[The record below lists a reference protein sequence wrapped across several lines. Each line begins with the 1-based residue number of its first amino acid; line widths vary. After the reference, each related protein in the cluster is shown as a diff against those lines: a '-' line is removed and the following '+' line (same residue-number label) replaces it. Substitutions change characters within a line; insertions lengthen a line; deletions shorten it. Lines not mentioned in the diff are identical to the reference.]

1 MKTFILFLFP
11 LLSFSQSNYI
21 QLSEFS
27 VVTKDRDTLFLLN
40 DDIGNKIKNSWNTY
54 SSEVQENSPVIIMV
68 AALPLATRK
77 KSLENSQSGKNN

>member
-68 AALPLATRK
+68 ASLPPAKRK
-77 KSLENSQSGKNN
+77 KSSDWFEDSND

>member
-1 MKTFILFLFP
+1 
-11 LLSFSQSNYI
+11 
-21 QLSEFS
+21 LSEFS

-54 SSEVQENSPVIIMV
+54 SSEVQENPPVIIMV